1 MADAKKT
8 DEQDNTESK
17 PKKTPKKKT
26 ASKTTSAAKTSSKA
40 KESKPAKKAGI
51 KGETI
56 KAEKSDDAPKESK
69 ASSKTAAASAE
80 ETDASANKVTVKQS
94 PTAEKLDAPKIITR
108 PPFLV
113 LLALVAGITCEW
125 LFTSYDGMSAIGVI
139 GFLLFIGS
147 IAVIKWS
154 FNTMDAAGTTVPTD
168 TPVEAIVTDGPY
180 QYSRNPIYTAFLFGF
195 IGLSFMANSLW
206 MLVMVVPLFFALALG
221 VIIPEEEYL
230 LQTFGEEYKEYKKKV
245 RRWL

>member
-56 KAEKSDDAPKESK
+56 KAEKSDDAPKEAK
-69 ASSKTAAASAE
+69 ASSKTAA
-80 ETDASANKVTVKQS
+80 TDSDKASANKVTVKQS

-206 MLVMVVPLFFALALG
+206 MLIMVVPLFFALALG

>member
-26 ASKTTSAAKTSSKA
+26 ASKTTSAAKTAAKA

-56 KAEKSDDAPKESK
+56 KADKSDDAPKESK
-69 ASSKTAAASAE
+69 ASSKTAA
-80 ETDASANKVTVKQS
+80 TDKAKESTNKVKVKQS
-94 PTAEKLDAPKIITR
+94 PTAEKLELPKIVTR
-108 PPFLV
+108 PPHLL
-113 LLALVAGITCEW
+113 LLALMAGITLDW
-125 LFTSYDGMSAIGVI
+125 LLTSYDGMSAIGVI
-139 GFLLFIGS
+139 GFLLFVGA
-147 IAVIKWS
+147 IATVKWS
-154 FNTMDAAGTTVPTD
+154 FNTMEAAGTTVPTD
-168 TPVEAIVTDGPY
+168 TPVDAIVKDGPY

-206 MLVMVVPLFFALALG
+206 MFLMVIPLFFALALG

-230 LQTFGEEYKEYKKKV
+230 LQTFGEDYKEYKKKV

>member
-40 KESKPAKKAGI
+40 KESKPAK
-51 KGETI
+51 
-56 KAEKSDDAPKESK
+56 SDYTPKESK
-69 ASSKTAAASAE
+69 ASSKTAA
-80 ETDASANKVTVKQS
+80 TDSDKASANKVTVKQS

-206 MLVMVVPLFFALALG
+206 MLIMVVPLFFALALG